1 MWDVASLRN
10 GNLNRVV
17 SPVGKIILLKT
28 TPYSSSLYAHDWVQ
42 KWVESFISI
51 KYINRNS
58 VAFYPI
64 SATDQSFL
72 YNKLQKSLLP
82 H

>member
-1 MWDVASLRN
+1 
-10 GNLNRVV
+10 
-17 SPVGKIILLKT
+17 LLKT
-28 TPYSSSLYAHDWVQ
+28 TTYSSSLYAHDWIQ

-58 VAFYPI
+58 VALYPI
-64 SATDQSFL
+64 SATGQGFL
-72 YNKLQKSLLP
+72 HNKLQKSLLP